1 MVPQYLGIHFI
12 RLLSELADVPDA
24 SCIEHICM
32 LSNKP
37 QTHTYPKGTIM
48 KKKKKY
54 IYIYKK
60 HTTIYLLI
68 E

>member
-1 MVPQYLGIHFI
+1 MAPQYLGIHFT

-48 KKKKKY
+48 KK
-54 IYIYKK
+54 
-60 HTTIYLLI
+60 
-68 E
+68 